1 MNHYIYALGFF
12 DGVHIGHQALLKA
25 VGDLCSG
32 DTRPGVI
39 TFAAHPDTLV
49 TGQTPKLINTPQDRV
64 KLLKRYGMERVV
76 TLPFDK
82 KMCAT
87 SWQDFLAGL
96 QSSYAAVGFVCGED
110 FRFGAGGAGNALR
123 LAGYCRLTGLAW
135 AVVPEQTLNGVRI
148 SSTYIRSQIESGDMA
163 TAVKFLGHP
172 QLLTGTVVH
181 GRHLGSTL
189 GIPTAN
195 LELPRELAVPKFGV
209 YMCLCTVDGK
219 SYPAVTNIGT
229 RPTVNG
235 HSITVEPWIL
245 DYQGDLYGKEIR
257 LEFYRFLR
265 PEKKFP
271 DLQALKAEILRNADE
286 TREYFKNQ
294 DVQRMFIG

>member
-1 MNHYIYALGFF
+1 M
-12 DGVHIGHQALLKA
+12 
-25 VGDLCSG
+25 
-32 DTRPGVI
+32 
-39 TFAAHPDTLV
+39 
-49 TGQTPKLINTPQDRV
+49 
-64 KLLKRYGMERVV
+64 
-76 TLPFDK
+76 
-82 KMCAT
+82 
-87 SWQDFLAGL
+87 
-96 QSSYAAVGFVCGED
+96 GFVCGED

-172 QLLTGTVVH
+172 QILTGTVVH

-209 YMCLCTVDGK
+209 YLCRCAVDGK
-219 SYPAVTNIGT
+219 SYPAVTNVGT

>member
-1 MNHYIYALGFF
+1 M
-12 DGVHIGHQALLKA
+12 
-25 VGDLCSG
+25 
-32 DTRPGVI
+32 
-39 TFAAHPDTLV
+39 
-49 TGQTPKLINTPQDRV
+49 
-64 KLLKRYGMERVV
+64 
-76 TLPFDK
+76 
-82 KMCAT
+82 
-87 SWQDFLAGL
+87 
-96 QSSYAAVGFVCGED
+96 
-110 FRFGAGGAGNALR
+110 
-123 LAGYCRLTGLAW
+123 
-135 AVVPEQTLNGVRI
+135 VPEQTLNGVRI

-219 SYPAVTNIGT
+219 SYPAVTNVGT